1 LNAIA
6 QIRTSP
12 DMAADEAYNPADRR
26 PIAARDTRWSRA
38 ISRRLVAWNVSPN
51 GISVAGMISG
61 VVAGVAFAATS
72 YVRAGGVA
80 ERALWL
86 VGAVLV
92 QLRLLANMFDGMV
105 AVESGK
111 ASRVGELYN
120 EAPDRVSDAV
130 TLIGLGY
137 AAGGSVPLGYVAA
150 CLALFTAYVRTL
162 GKAAG
167 APNDF
172 CGPMAKQQ
180 RMFLVTAAALY
191 VALTPETWQPSWSAG
206 RAWGLAAAVLLVII
220 VGCVVTSIRR
230 LSRVSR
236 ALRARAGGDASS

>member
-1 LNAIA
+1 M
-6 QIRTSP
+6 
-12 DMAADEAYNPADRR
+12 DADETYNPADRR

-38 ISRRLVAWNVSPN
+38 VSRRLVAWNVSPN

-61 VVAGVAFAATS
+61 VLAGVAFAGTS
-72 YVRAGGVA
+72 YLRADASA

-86 VGAVLV
+86 TGAVLV

-105 AVESGK
+105 ALESGK

-120 EAPDRVSDAV
+120 EAPDRVSDAA

-137 AAGGSVPLGYVAA
+137 ASGGSVPLGYVAA

-180 RMFLVTAAALY
+180 RMFFVTAAALY
-191 VALTPETWQPSWSAG
+191 AALTPASWHFAWGAG
-206 RAWGLAAAVLLVII
+206 GAWGLAAPVLLVII
-220 VGCVVTSIRR
+220 AGCVFTSVRR
-230 LSRVSR
+230 LSRASR
-236 ALRARAGGDASS
+236 AVRARADGDAAT